1 MVRKHF
7 YKYEVSVPREWWG
20 FKRGLIASPRCK
32 GCERRCVVLYDGH
45 HDEYFSAT
53 CGLVIS
59 EMGVFL
65 VDY

>member
-1 MVRKHF
+1 MVNEFDLVHI
-7 YKYEVSVPREWWG
+7 PREWWG
-20 FKRGLIASPRCK
+20 FKRGLIRAPRCK
-32 GCERRCVVLYDGH
+32 GCERRCVVLYDAH

-65 VDY
+65 LDY